1 VSKNDYGFN
10 IPVFIVNEKREAVSA
25 VNASECS
32 CSTGIS
38 PDLVQVRCERSLA
51 IRIRRG
57 FRRVAVTLVQ
67 FFVLMPS
74 NFNCGKQEGIGQRR
88 SSRHLRIQRRR
99 PPAFAD
105 GLYSNQQTLLLF

>member
-10 IPVFIVNEKREAVSA
+10 IPVFIVNEKREPVSA
-25 VNASECS
+25 FDADECS

-38 PDLVQVRCERSLA
+38 PDLVQVGCGWWLA

-67 FFVLMPS
+67 
-74 NFNCGKQEGIGQRR
+74 
-88 SSRHLRIQRRR
+88 
-99 PPAFAD
+99 
-105 GLYSNQQTLLLF
+105 LFDLIR